1 MEVKYCRFT
10 IVSCAWHAISAI
22 SFHGQVLKKVS
33 DIFGY
38 KSVED
43 FMTSHLDYLV
53 MEWLKINDSGYSLS
67 AFPFVLLNYTSLE
80 EFYR

>member
-1 MEVKYCRFT
+1 MYSLSVFA
-10 IVSCAWHAISAI
+10 ILIHA
-22 SFHGQVLKKVS
+22 FQVLKKVS

-38 KSVED
+38 KSIED

-67 AFPFVLLNYTSLE
+67 AFPYVLLNYTSLE

>member
-1 MEVKYCRFT
+1 MEVWVCQFA
-10 IVSCAWHAISAI
+10 ILSCTLHAISALLL
-22 SFHGQVLKKVS
+22 HAQVLKKIS

-38 KSVED
+38 KSIED

-67 AFPFVLLNYTSLE
+67 AFPYVLLNYTSLE
-80 EFYR
+80 EFYM